1 MNLKQYIQDLPKGG
15 AAILAESIGISPS
28 YLSQMASG
36 ETNISPER
44 AVKIELVTGGQVT
57 RQELRPS
64 DWDLIWPEL
73 TSNHLFSQ
81 RAQQVV

>member
-1 MNLKQYIQDLPKGG
+1 MNLKQYIQTLPKGG

-36 ETNISPER
+36 ATNISPEN
-44 AVKIELVTGGQVT
+44 AVKIETTTNGLVT

-64 DWDLIWPEL
+64 DWEAIWPEL
-73 TSNHLFSQ
+73 TNKHLFTQ